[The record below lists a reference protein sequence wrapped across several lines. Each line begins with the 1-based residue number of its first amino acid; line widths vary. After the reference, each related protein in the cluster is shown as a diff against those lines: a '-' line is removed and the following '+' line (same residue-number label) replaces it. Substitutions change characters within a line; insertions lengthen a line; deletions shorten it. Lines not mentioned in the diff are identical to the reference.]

1 MKPGRELDVLVS
13 KKVMARIYESDFR
26 PEEYLTEL
34 LCPHYSTDIAA
45 AWQVLEK
52 ICEIH
57 KSRAENN
64 STGSDKQ
71 TYYPFTPTLVQNE
84 EGLWGLDFVYQD
96 YDYYPSP
103 EFYSTAPHA
112 ICLAA
117 LKLMG
122 VK

>member
-52 ICEIH
+52 VCEIH

-64 STGSDKQ
+64 KSYEPSQ
-71 TYYPFTPTLVQNE
+71 HTYMFRPTLVQND
-84 EGLWGLDFVYQD
+84 EGLWGLDFVYCD
-96 YDYYPSP
+96 YDYYPYP
-103 EFYSTAPHA
+103 EFFSTAPHA

-117 LKLMG
+117 LKLVG
-122 VK
+122 VE